1 MQRESE
7 AMEMLFFSQE
17 GKVCFMPTYIIYINI
32 FNINIEQ
39 IHKSILEGKKL
50 VMVTVYS
57 VRGVEKALGR

>member
-1 MQRESE
+1 
-7 AMEMLFFSQE
+7 
-17 GKVCFMPTYIIYINI
+17 MPTYIIYINI

-39 IHKSILEGKKL
+39 IHKSILEGKKP